1 MSEFASL
8 AMIRVFERVY
18 RATGLVWRS
27 GVVLHDKEC

>member
-18 RATGLVWRS
+18 RATGLSWS
-27 GVVLHDKEC
+27 FGVV